1 MLELKKKNCNRNEE
15 FSDEWSQR
23 ITKWVEKYSR
33 FMDKKIQYHQ
43 GVTYRLSAI
52 PIKVLASYFV
62 VTDKLIPRFTERAE
76 DP

>member
-1 MLELKKKNCNRNEE
+1 
-15 FSDEWSQR
+15 
-23 ITKWVEKYSR
+23 
-33 FMDKKIQYHQ
+33 MDKKIQYHQ

-52 PIKVLASYFV
+52 HIKVLASYSV

>member
-1 MLELKKKNCNRNEE
+1 
-15 FSDEWSQR
+15 
-23 ITKWVEKYSR
+23 
-33 FMDKKIQYHQ
+33 MDKKIQYHQ